1 VSLFAATRLIH
12 VQKGNNIMRR
22 SLRIS
27 VLVAGLALA
36 GLASS
41 AVADGWVGYMNV
53 FNNAAGSQGGFVFG
67 SAWGLSDVKTTVI
80 TSNPG
85 TIIGDQL
92 RLQPNFNTYTN
103 SLSGTDADRAFWTDS
118 TDGGVTPGPN
128 GNKWMEANS
137 FVETNPV
144 AVTGY
149 TLQGTVDANDLDTNL
164 YSAEAFIKVLDPN
177 ASFATV
183 LNDRVALPAS
193 GPFVV
198 TSDLSLYQ
206 GMILQTGFTVNGL
219 NANPVNEAAFGGV
232 TLTVVPEPATF
243 GLAAIGIASLA
254 GFRRRSRR

>member
-1 VSLFAATRLIH
+1 
-12 VQKGNNIMRR
+12 MRR

-149 TLQGTVDANDLDTNL
+149 TLQGT
-164 YSAEAFIKVLDPN
+164 EAFIKVLDPN

>member
-1 VSLFAATRLIH
+1 MLRSSFSTSLLH
-12 VQKGNNIMRR
+12 
-22 SLRIS
+22 
-27 VLVAGLALA
+27 GLATAIL
-36 GLASS
+36 LSS
-41 AVADGWVGYMNV
+41 ATVADGWVGYMNV

-67 SAWGLSDVKTTVI
+67 SSWGLSDVKTTVI

-85 TIIGDQL
+85 TIVGDQL
-92 RLQPNFNTYTN
+92 RLQPNYNTYTN
-103 SLSGTDADRAFWTDS
+103 ALSGTDADREFWTDS

-183 LNDRVALPAS
+183 LNDLVALPAS
-193 GPFVV
+193 GPFLV

-219 NANPVNEAAFGGV
+219 NANPVNEIAYGAV
-232 TLTVVPEPATF
+232 ELTVVPEPSTI
-243 GLAAIGIASLA
+243 GLAMAGLAGLAGIA
-254 GFRRRSRR
+254 RRSRVRRA

>member
-1 VSLFAATRLIH
+1 MLRSSFSTSLLH
-12 VQKGNNIMRR
+12 
-22 SLRIS
+22 
-27 VLVAGLALA
+27 GLATAIL
-36 GLASS
+36 LSS
-41 AVADGWVGYMNV
+41 ATVADGWVGYMNV

-67 SAWGLSDVKTTVI
+67 SGWGLSDVKTTVI

-85 TIIGDQL
+85 TIVGDQL
-92 RLQPNFNTYTN
+92 RLQPNYNTYTTA
-103 SLSGTDADRAFWTDS
+103 LSGTDADREFWTDS

-149 TLQGTVDANDLDTNL
+149 TLQGTVDFNDMDTGL

-193 GPFVV
+193 GPFLV

-219 NANPVNEAAFGGV
+219 NANPVNEIAYGAV
-232 TLTVVPEPATF
+232 ELTVVPEPSTI
-243 GLAAIGIASLA
+243 GLAMAGLAGLAGIA
-254 GFRRRSRR
+254 RSRVRRA

>member
-1 VSLFAATRLIH
+1 
-12 VQKGNNIMRR
+12 MRR

-36 GLASS
+36 GIASS

-53 FNNAAGSQGGFVFG
+53 FNNAAGNQGSYVFG
-67 SAWGLSDVKTTVI
+67 QSWGLSDVKTTVV

-92 RLQPNFNTYTN
+92 RLQPNFNSYTN
-103 SLSGTDADRAFWTDS
+103 SLTQTDGDRAFWTDS

-149 TLQGTVDANDLDTNL
+149 TLQGTVDFNDLDTGL

-193 GPFVV
+193 GPFLV

-219 NANPVNEAAFGGV
+219 NANPVNEIAYGAV
-232 TLTVVPEPATF
+232 ELTVVPEPSTI
-243 GLAAIGIASLA
+243 GLAMAGLAGLAGIA
-254 GFRRRSRR
+254 RSRVRRA

>member
-1 VSLFAATRLIH
+1 MLRSSFSTSLLH
-12 VQKGNNIMRR
+12 
-22 SLRIS
+22 
-27 VLVAGLALA
+27 GLATAIL
-36 GLASS
+36 LSS
-41 AVADGWVGYMNV
+41 ATVADGWVGYMNV
-53 FNNAAGSQGGFVFG
+53 FNNAAGSQGSYVFG
-67 SAWGLSDVKTTVI
+67 QSWGLSDVKTTVI

-92 RLQPNFNTYTN
+92 RLQPNFNAYTN
-103 SLSGTDADRAFWTDS
+103 SLTLTDGDRAFWTDS

-232 TLTVVPEPATF
+232 TLTVVPEPASL
-243 GLAAIGIASLA
+243 GLAAVGLA
-254 GFRRRSRR
+254 GLAGLRRRSRR

>member
-1 VSLFAATRLIH
+1 MLRSSFSTSLLH
-12 VQKGNNIMRR
+12 
-22 SLRIS
+22 
-27 VLVAGLALA
+27 GLATAIL
-36 GLASS
+36 LSS
-41 AVADGWVGYMNV
+41 ATVADGWVGYMNV

-67 SAWGLSDVKTTVI
+67 SGWGLSDVKTTVI

-85 TIIGDQL
+85 TIVGDQL
-92 RLQPNFNTYTN
+92 RLQPNYNTYTN
-103 SLSGTDADRAFWTDS
+103 ALSGTDADREFWTDS

-149 TLQGTVDANDLDTNL
+149 TLQGTVDFNDLDTGL

-193 GPFVV
+193 GPFLV

-219 NANPVNEAAFGGV
+219 NANPVNEIAYGAV
-232 TLTVVPEPATF
+232 ELTVVPEPSTI
-243 GLAAIGIASLA
+243 GLAMAGLAGLAGIA
-254 GFRRRSRR
+254 RRPRVRRA